1 MVLRAGLIGLGMMG
15 RNHARVM
22 SSTDQGTLVGI
33 ADPIGDPAGNI
44 DHSLL
49 VESVPEL
56 IEIGIVCFKIPDLN
70 TIRRVPSSIK
80 FVVEFCN
87 PSSVI

>member
-22 SSTDQGTLVGI
+22 SSTDQVTLVGI

-56 IEIGIVCFKIPDLN
+56 IEIGIDLAVVACPTSEHERVAMQLCDAGIPH
-70 TIRRVPSSIK
+70 TG
-80 FVVEFCN
+80 
-87 PSSVI
+87 

>member
-22 SSTDQGTLVGI
+22 SSTDQVTLVGI

-56 IEIGIVCFKIPDLN
+56 IEIGIEHMQGQIPHPRLFYQKYG
-70 TIRRVPSSIK
+70 VHPYYPYK
-80 FVVEFCN
+80 
-87 PSSVI
+87 

>member
-1 MVLRAGLIGLGMMG
+1 MELRAVLVGLGMMG

-22 SSTDQGTLVGI
+22 SSTDQVTLVGI

-56 IEIGIVCFKIPDLN
+56 IGDRNRPCCGCMSDK
-70 TIRRVPSSIK
+70 RA
-80 FVVEFCN
+80 
-87 PSSVI
+87 